1 MLFFKINYF
10 RYTRFRSVSVKF
22 IVFTEF
28 VFRFSVFLTILF
40 DRLFYL
46 VAARLVLLPGSCDF
60 VAFVFKFLLFLVDD
74 FHRSFHII
82 ELFFPNFKF
91 TLTICL
97 NFFTSLHLREQ
108 SLTCFVIFLAIKS
121 QLFTI
126 SKIFLNILSYSSE
139 VMFNLFEVVVW
150 GAQCSPVPRKSAFK
164 LIYFLGGFFKLVFKT
179 FVRASSDI
187 HDCRVNFLHLLL
199 HSFHFGSHF
208 CQFFLSFINL
218 GHDLLYFIVI
228 ICELFFVWLI
238 VSKPFLGLSQLVL
251 ISIYINSGHFHASLS
266 VLQFSLTFTVLSI

>member
-60 VAFVFKFLLFLVDD
+60 VAFVFKFLLFLVND

-108 SLTCFVIFLAIKS
+108 SLPCFVIFLAIKS

-139 VMFNLFEVVVW
+139 VLFNLFEVVV
-150 GAQCSPVPRKSAFK
+150 
-164 LIYFLGGFFKLVFKT
+164 
-179 FVRASSDI
+179 
-187 HDCRVNFLHLLL
+187 
-199 HSFHFGSHF
+199 
-208 CQFFLSFINL
+208 
-218 GHDLLYFIVI
+218 
-228 ICELFFVWLI
+228 
-238 VSKPFLGLSQLVL
+238 
-251 ISIYINSGHFHASLS
+251 
-266 VLQFSLTFTVLSI
+266 